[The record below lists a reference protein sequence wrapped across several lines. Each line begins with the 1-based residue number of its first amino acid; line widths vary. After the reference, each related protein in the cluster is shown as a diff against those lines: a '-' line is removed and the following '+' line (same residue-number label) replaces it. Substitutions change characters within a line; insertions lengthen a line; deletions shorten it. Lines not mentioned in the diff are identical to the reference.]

1 MTELPLDDWMVAWTP
16 ADWRRLGRVA
26 PPGAIEVGPW
36 PDETGWSDPY
46 AMTGGCCEVARHHFH
61 KAQKIMLMFI
71 NFHTCVVRDGVDP
84 QAAHRAFLKIGELSP
99 ADQPRHSQRRR
110 GSGAFK
116 GIRYF
121 DATARVSRPAR
132 TVTDDRQRRP
142 VHAKA
147 IKSRGASRGGMLAPA
162 IGRTKPTGTTRHRAC
177 PAVSH
182 SHVEQFHQKPYRQ
195 KYRTR
200 QKIFRDETDTE
211 FHLATSPKIFRVVP
225 MSGSDP
231 ICAFR
236 AVLHCEQSSVVRL
249 TT

>member
-1 MTELPLDDWMVAWTP
+1 
-16 ADWRRLGRVA
+16 
-26 PPGAIEVGPW
+26 
-36 PDETGWSDPY
+36 
-46 AMTGGCCEVARHHFH
+46 MTGGCCEVARHHFH

-84 QAAHRAFLKIGELSP
+84 QAAHRALLKIGELSP

-195 KYRTR
+195 KYRTPENIPR
-200 QKIFRDETDTE
+200 RNRHRISPRDFTE
-211 FHLATSPKIFRVVP
+211 NISR
-225 MSGSDP
+225 GSDVGQRP
-231 ICAFR
+231 DLRVSCCPSLR
-236 AVLHCEQSSVVRL
+236 AIERRQINHLTHDGRSAAETLGFLRL
-249 TT
+249 GARRVGMVSAK